1 MRKTHNFLL
10 SFFGSIMTQKHMMQE
25 KKSLCEKS
33 MQIVV
38 NIITLSS
45 FSLAS
50 INLGGTTNKHH
61 KISQSSTNNV
71 SKISSSQL
79 EKGNYKKS
87 QVPKTKS
94 TFYTFVKEHDQGDE
108 SKKSSSCL
116 VHQNN
121 IDHDQ
126 DGIFSDYIKKFH
138 KRNQDDLSNLS
149 AQITNH
155 KASNYIK
162 KIHERN
168 NHEFFATAG
177 LPLIRL
183 PPPPKSLVNK
193 ANNNSLII
201 IN

>member
-1 MRKTHNFLL
+1 
-10 SFFGSIMTQKHMMQE
+10 
-25 KKSLCEKS
+25 
-33 MQIVV
+33 MQIVI

-50 INLGGTTNKHH
+50 INFGGTTNKHQ
-61 KISQSSTNNV
+61 KNSQSSTNNI
-71 SKISSSQL
+71 SNISSFQL

-87 QVPKTKS
+87 QIPKTKS
-94 TFYTFVKEHDQGDE
+94 NFYTFVKEHDQGE

-121 IDHDQ
+121 IIDHDQ

-162 KIHERN
+162 KFHEKN
-168 NHEFFATAG
+168 CYESLATAG

-193 ANNNSLII
+193 ATTAT
-201 IN
+201 

>member
-1 MRKTHNFLL
+1 
-10 SFFGSIMTQKHMMQE
+10 
-25 KKSLCEKS
+25 

-45 FSLAS
+45 FSLAA
-50 INLGGTTNKHH
+50 INLGGTTNKHQ
-61 KISQSSTNNV
+61 KNSQSSINNNV
-71 SKISSSQL
+71 SKIPSSHKL

-87 QVPKTKS
+87 QVPRTKTN
-94 TFYTFVKEHDQGDE
+94 FYTFVKELHADQGE

-116 VHQNN
+116 VHENN

-149 AQITNH
+149 AQVTNH
-155 KASNYIK
+155 KASTYIK
-162 KIHERN
+162 KIHEKN
-168 NHEFFATAG
+168 NYESLATAG

-183 PPPPKSLVNK
+183 PPPPKSLAYK
-193 ANNNSLII
+193 PSTA
-201 IN
+201 